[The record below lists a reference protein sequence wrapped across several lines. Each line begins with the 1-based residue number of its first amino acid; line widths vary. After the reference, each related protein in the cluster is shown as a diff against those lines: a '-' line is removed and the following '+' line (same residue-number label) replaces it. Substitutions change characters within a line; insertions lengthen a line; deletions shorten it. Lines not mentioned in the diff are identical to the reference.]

1 MHTSIRRLLRA
12 SSALCFAVT
21 MALPAWASG
30 AEAPLRDA
38 LAQLAE
44 GAKPGI
50 LGVTVVD
57 LQTHARTRINAD
69 RAYPMMSV
77 FKAPVAAA
85 VLAEVDAGRIA
96 LGQEVTIDRKDVL
109 EGSAVPSI
117 GAQFQGERMRFTVDR
132 LLVAAVSESDNT
144 AVDAL
149 IRLLGGPAVVTRY
162 LRAHG
167 IEGMRVDLGEGDVGR
182 IFDDTASGRT
192 IPENETEAARAARR
206 QRGYLAVMADARNT
220 STPDA
225 AAVFLEKLWR
235 GKLLSG
241 ASTQH
246 LLQLMAGQTLPN
258 RLRAGLPPGVRF
270 ADKCGTSGTFDGQ
283 TAAFNDI
290 GIITW
295 PDGHTVVVAA
305 FLTGSRADAK
315 TRNAL
320 FADIARAVAARPAGG
335 L

>member
-1 MHTSIRRLLRA
+1 MHTSMLRLLRA
-12 SSALCFAVT
+12 SSALCFAVA
-21 MALPAWASG
+21 MSVPAWASG
-30 AEAPLRDA
+30 ADVHLRDA
-38 LAQLAE
+38 LTRLAE
-44 GAKPGI
+44 RAKPGT

-57 LQTHARTRINAD
+57 LETHERTRINAD
-69 RAYPMMSV
+69 RGYPMMSV

-96 LGQEVTIDRKDVL
+96 LGQEVTIDRKDVVG
-109 EGSAVPSI
+109 GSAIPSI
-117 GAQFQGERMRFTVDR
+117 GAEFKGEQMRFTVDR

-162 LRAHG
+162 LRDHG
-167 IEGMRVDLGEGDVGR
+167 IDGMRVDLSEGDVGH
-182 IFDDTASGRT
+182 IFDDTANGQT
-192 IPENETEAARAARR
+192 IPENETETARAARR
-206 QRGYLAVMADARNT
+206 QRGYQAFMADARNT
-220 STPDA
+220 TTPDA
-225 AAVFLEKLWR
+225 AADFLEKLWR
-235 GKLLSG
+235 GKLLSK
-241 ASTQH
+241 ASTQR
-246 LLQLMAGQTLPN
+246 LLRLMYDQTVPN
-258 RLRAGLPPGVRF
+258 RMRAGLPPGVRF
-270 ADKCGTSGTFDGQ
+270 ADKCGTSYTLDGQ

-335 L
+335 P